1 MIFLS
6 LIFPISPRR
15 KRKPIMFGIENAM
28 QRGIRKIFTFVKLLI
43 VAKVFGKITQ
53 KPYGL

>member
-15 KRKPIMFGIENAM
+15 KRKPKMFGIENAM
-28 QRGIRKIFTFVKLLI
+28 QRGIRNIFTFVKLLI
-43 VAKVFGKITQ
+43 AAKVFGKITQ

>member
-15 KRKPIMFGIENAM
+15 KRKPIMFGIENAI

-43 VAKVFGKITQ
+43 AAKVFGKITQ